1 MKASHSI
8 VWQLRLP
15 LIILMAYLVAG
26 CRPPTPQPLPPD
38 EILARAAGRMKSLQS
53 FHFLID
59 RAGALAYLDA
69 GQSVA
74 FARAEGDFYAPD
86 QARATIRV
94 ILPGLVAEVNMIA
107 LGDEYWET
115 GLLTNRWEK
124 LPPELGFNPA
134 ALFDPQSGFQEILS
148 QDLSDLSYQGLQELD
163 EMPGQLFYTL
173 SGRLEG
179 ERLYELSYGLIGPQ
193 AMEVNLWIAAQT
205 FEVYRVQI
213 DEPLP
218 PGESDPN
225 DSAVSGSAVSGESVT
240 RWRIDFW
247 EFNALEPIAPPP
259 DG

>member
-1 MKASHSI
+1 MKASHFI
-8 VWQLRLP
+8 ARQLRLL
-15 LIILMAYLVAG
+15 LIVLLAYLAAG
-26 CRPPTPQPLPPD
+26 CRPPTPQPPPPG
-38 EILARAAGRMKSLQS
+38 EILARAAGRMKSLHS

-59 RAGALAYLDA
+59 RSGALAYLDA

-94 ILPGLVAEVNMIA
+94 ILPGLVAEVQMIA

-115 GLLTNRWEK
+115 GLLSNQWEK
-124 LPPELGFNPA
+124 LPPGAGFNPA
-134 ALFDPQSGFQEILS
+134 TLFDPQSGFQEILGK
-148 QDLSDLSYQGLQELD
+148 DLGDLSYQGLQELG
-163 EMPGQLFYTL
+163 EIPGQLFYTL

-193 AMEVNLWIAAQT
+193 AMEVSLWVAVET

-225 DSAVSGSAVSGESVT
+225 GGAVSGESVT

-247 EFNALEPIAPPP
+247 EFNEVKAISPPP
-259 DG
+259 GG